1 VMDGTHSVAPQT
13 VSTYTGWSVTDAAS
27 DFNGDGRADLVWQ
40 QAGGSTMQWINA
52 VDLAAAQGI
61 GSAAGWSL
69 S

>member
-1 VMDGTHSVAPQT
+1 
-13 VSTYTGWSVTDAAS
+13 VSDAAS